1 MRFITMLAATLAM
14 AACGQP
20 AATDAQAQSG
30 AAAPAAASEL
40 AGADR
45 AAFLRAINATL
56 DAQGMLENECGEKVT
71 PRILPVDLGGAV
83 GVAQIFVMDGGPN
96 TISCYGDGS
105 NLQVFKHEGA
115 AWREI
120 YSARGRMII
129 VLTTSH
135 NGVRDIADGGPG
147 NSFPVWQWDGT
158 TYEVAGR
165 NVPDSVD
172 AVAYL
177 P

>member
-1 MRFITMLAATLAM
+1 MRFITVLAAALAM

-20 AATDAQAQSG
+20 AATEAQAQSG
-30 AAAPAAASEL
+30 AAAPAGEL
-40 AGADR
+40 TGADR
-45 AAFLRAINATL
+45 AAFLRAINARL

-71 PRILPVDLGGAV
+71 PRIIPVDLGGAV
-83 GVAQIFVMDGGPN
+83 GVAQLFVMEGGPN
-96 TISCYGDGS
+96 TATCYGDGP
-105 NLQVFKHEGA
+105 NLQLFKHEGA

-129 VLTTSH
+129 VLTTAH
-135 NGVRDIADGGPG
+135 AGVHDIADGGPG
-147 NSFPVWQWDGT
+147 NSFPVWQWNGSA
-158 TYEVAGR
+158 YANAGR
-165 NVPDSVD
+165 QVPDSVD